1 MHKPEKFP
9 PALQDQSWAST
20 TLVALVASAELVW
33 TSAAGSAGVASAA
46 CFRGFACAADQVSPA
61 GQAVV

>member
-1 MHKPEKFP
+1 M
-9 PALQDQSWAST
+9 
-20 TLVALVASAELVW
+20 ASAELVW

-61 GQAVV
+61 GQAAV